1 MFAGEIHKEKRKT
14 NVRIVKLRKEE
25 KFCFGFLVSN
35 VIKYNRNGTEKIK
48 LWLYIFL
55 HKD

>member
-1 MFAGEIHKEKRKT
+1 LFAGEIHKEKRKT